1 MSQGASLPENPDAD
15 QIGIKESPSPARK
28 GRFSDTRITVGA
40 IDLGA
45 ESGRVATVAFDGSRL
60 ALDVV
65 HRFEHAP
72 RPVDG
77 ILRWDMAGLWSGVR
91 HGLDRLASGDAPI
104 ASVGADAWG
113 VDYGL
118 LDASGT
124 LIDDPTCYR
133 DARQPV
139 ARDRAVQQ
147 LGSDRIYEATGVQVM
162 AINTLFAV
170 LSDAVDSPSRLE
182 RAATLVM
189 LPDVFHHLL
198 SGSQVTEYTAASTTG
213 FYDMARNQW
222 ATDLLDE
229 LGVPT
234 HFLPEVVQP
243 GTHAGPLLPELAQGQ
258 LAGSRVVMPPGHDT
272 ASAVVGTP
280 LSDPHG
286 LYISSGTWSLVG
298 VEVLAPIITERTRAA
313 NITNEGGYAGTIRL
327 LRNVTGL
334 WLLQACRRHWAA
346 HGTEL
351 SYPELVRLAGTVPGL
366 QSIVNADAP
375 EFLDGRDTPHR
386 IQEYC
391 ARTGSVVPQSIAEI
405 VRCVLDSLALGYRHV
420 VEDLHEATGHR
431 VPSVNIVGGGANNA
445 LLSQLTADAVGAP
458 VHCGP
463 VEATALGN
471 AATQLVS
478 LGELGGLSDIRQ
490 VIAQTAQVTTYSPGP
505 RDGWDTAYARFTR
518 LAADDRERQGLAV
531 TRPHT
536 GSLHNGTRT

>member
-1 MSQGASLPENPDAD
+1 MTDPA
-15 QIGIKESPSPARK
+15 QIRVKESPFRARN
-28 GRFSDTRITVGA
+28 GRFSDRSVVVGA

-45 ESGRVATVAFDGSRL
+45 ESGRVATVAFDGARFD
-60 ALDVV
+60 LDVV
-65 HRFEHAP
+65 HRFTHTP
-72 RPVDG
+72 RAVDG
-77 ILRWDMAGLWSGVR
+77 ILRWDLDVLWSGVR
-91 HGLDRLASGDAPI
+91 QGLDRLAAGDVPI

-124 LIDDPTCYR
+124 IIDDPTCYR
-133 DARQPV
+133 DPRQPV
-139 ARDRAVQQ
+139 AADRALQL
-147 LGSDRIYEATGVQVM
+147 LGSERIYGATGVQVM
-162 AINTLFAV
+162 PINTLFAV
-170 LSDAVDSPSRLE
+170 LSDAVEHPSRLD
-182 RAATLVM
+182 RAATLLM

-198 SGSQVTEYTAASTTG
+198 SGSRVTEYTAASTSG
-213 FYDMARNQW
+213 FYDMAGNAW
-222 ATDLLDE
+222 ATALLE
-229 LGVPT
+229 QLGIPT
-234 HFLPEVVQP
+234 HFLPTVVQP
-243 GTHAGPLLPELAQGQ
+243 GTHVGPLLPQLAQGR

-280 LSDPHG
+280 MSDPHG

-298 VEVLAPIITERTRAA
+298 VEVPAPVITELTRAA

-334 WLLQACRRHWAA
+334 WLLQACRRHWAKE
-346 HGTEL
+346 GTEL

-366 QSIVNADAP
+366 RSIVNADAP
-375 EFLDGRDTPHR
+375 EFLDGRHAPDR

-420 VEDLHEATGHR
+420 VEDLHEVTGRR

-445 LLSQLTADAVGAP
+445 LLSQLTADAIGVP

-478 LGELGGLSDIRQ
+478 LGELGGLSDIRR
-490 VIAQTAQVTTYSPGP
+490 VIAETAQVTSYSPRP
-505 RDGWDTAYARFTR
+505 REGWDTAYEQLTR
-518 LAADDRERQGLAV
+518 LVADDRERQGLRV
-531 TRPHT
+531 D
-536 GSLHNGTRT
+536 

>member
-1 MSQGASLPENPDAD
+1 MTAS
-15 QIGIKESPSPARK
+15 
-28 GRFSDTRITVGA
+28 TTTVAA

-45 ESGRVATVAFDGSRL
+45 ESGRVAKVTFDGARL

-65 HRFEHAP
+65 HRFTHTP

-77 ILRWDMAGLWSGVR
+77 ILRWDLDALWSGVR
-91 HGLDRLASGDAPI
+91 NGLECLASGDSPV

-118 LDASGT
+118 LDAEGN
-124 LIDDPTCYR
+124 LVDDPTCYR
-133 DARQPV
+133 DPRQPLAK
-139 ARDRAVQQ
+139 ARALEL
-147 LGSDRIYEATGVQVM
+147 LGSERIYGATGVQIID
-162 AINTLFAV
+162 INTLFAV
-170 LSDAVDSPSRLE
+170 VADAAKHPSRLE
-182 RAATLVM
+182 RATTLIM

-198 SGSQVTEYTAASTTG
+198 SGSSVTEYTAASTTG
-213 FYDMARNQW
+213 FYDMARNIW
-222 ATDLLDE
+222 ATDLLDQ

-243 GTHAGPLLPELAQGQ
+243 GTDVGPLLPDLAQGQ
-258 LAGSRVVMPPGHDT
+258 LAGARVIVPPGHDT

-280 LSDPHG
+280 MSDPRG

-298 VEVLAPIITERTRAA
+298 VEVPAPVITDRTRAA

-334 WLLQACRRHWAA
+334 WLLQACRRYWADQ
-346 HGTEL
+346 GTDL
-351 SYPELVRLAGTVPGL
+351 SYPELVQLGGAVPGL
-366 QSIVNADAP
+366 GSLVNADAP
-375 EFLDGRDTPHR
+375 EFLDGRDAPVR

-391 ARTGSVVPQSIAEI
+391 ARTGSAVPQSMAEI
-405 VRCVLDSLALGYRHV
+405 VRCVVDSLALSYRHV
-420 VEDLHEATGHR
+420 VEDLHEVTGHR

-445 LLSQLTADAVGAP
+445 LLSQLTADAIGVP

-490 VIAQTAQVTTYSPGP
+490 VIAETAQVTTYAP
-505 RDGWDTAYARFTR
+505 RPRERWDTAYTQFTR
-518 LAADDRERQGLAV
+518 LVANDRERQGLAV
-531 TRPHT
+531 D
-536 GSLHNGTRT
+536 